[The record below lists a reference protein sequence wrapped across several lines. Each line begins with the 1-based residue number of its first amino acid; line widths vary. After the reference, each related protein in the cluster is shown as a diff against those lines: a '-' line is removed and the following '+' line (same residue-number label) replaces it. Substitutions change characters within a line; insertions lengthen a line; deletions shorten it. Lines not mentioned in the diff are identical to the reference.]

1 VLQLSTKTIK
11 AAPSSNGS
19 ANVFGNILRNYG
31 TLILLGVLIV
41 VFTIATP
48 SFLTASNWANIL
60 IVQVVIACMAMGAT
74 LVMISGEFDLSLGYQ
89 LGFTVMLGG
98 YLSQYEIPA
107 AVVVI
112 AMLLA
117 GTLIGIF
124 NAILTV
130 FFKISSFIATLGV
143 GILLSGLTLGLS
155 GGQVLYSGIPKFITT
170 IGQSTLI
177 GIGVSVWLVIIL
189 GIIMFY
195 VLEYTPFGRQ
205 LYALG
210 GGERVA
216 FLAGIR
222 TQFMKVVVFALCG
235 LLVGIGSLFQLGQSG
250 AANPGFGPELLLPVY
265 ASVFLGVTTFR
276 PGYYN
281 VVGTCVAIIVLAV
294 GFNGL
299 SLLGAPFWVQPVF
312 NGVVLLIAV
321 LSAKSETR
329 KVKIG

>member
-1 VLQLSTKTIK
+1 MQTLKTKGVSDRTI
-11 AAPSSNGS
+11 GS
-19 ANVFGNILRNYG
+19 FLRTYG
-31 TLILLGVLIV
+31 TFIILLLLIV
-41 VFTIATP
+41 LFSIATP
-48 SFLTASNWANIL
+48 AFLTASNWANIL
-60 IVQVVIACMAMGAT
+60 IVQVVIACLAMGAT
-74 LVMISGEFDLSLGYQ
+74 LVMISGEFDLSLGYL
-89 LGFTVMLGG
+89 LGLDCMLGA
-98 YLSQYEIPA
+98 YVSQFNLNPA
-107 AVVVI
+107 LIVLI
-112 AMLLA
+112 MLLVS
-117 GTLIGIF
+117 TLIGIL

-143 GILLSGLTLGLS
+143 GILLSGITLGLS
-155 GGQVLYSGIPKFITT
+155 GGQVLFNGIPKVITHL
-170 IGQSTLI
+170 GQSTIL
-177 GIGVSVWLVIIL
+177 GIGTSVWLVVIL

-195 VLEYTPFGRQ
+195 ILEHTPFGRQ

-222 TQFMKVVVFALCG
+222 TKFMKVLVFALCG
-235 LLVGIGSLFQLGQSG
+235 LLVGIGALFQLGQSG
-250 AANPGFGPELLLPVY
+250 AANPGFGPELLLPAY

-312 NGVVLLIAV
+312 NGIVLLIAV

>member
-1 VLQLSTKTIK
+1 VLQLSAQTIK
-11 AAPSSNGS
+11 TGLSSNRSIGG
-19 ANVFGNILRNYG
+19 FFRTYG
-31 TLILLGVLIV
+31 TLLLLAFLILIFSLM
-41 VFTIATP
+41 TP
-48 SFLTASNWANIL
+48 SFFTASNWANIL

-74 LVMISGEFDLSLGYQ
+74 LIMISGEFDLSLGYL
-89 LGFTVMLGG
+89 LGFDIMLGA
-98 YLSQYEIPA
+98 YVSQYGLSPLL
-107 AVVVI
+107 VVLI
-112 AMLLA
+112 MLVVS
-117 GTLIGIF
+117 TLIGLL

-130 FFKISSFIATLGV
+130 YFKISSFIATLGV
-143 GILLSGLTLGLS
+143 GIVLSGLTLGLS
-155 GGQVLYSGIPKFITT
+155 GGQVLYNGIPKVITYL
-170 IGQSTLI
+170 GQSTIL

-189 GIIMFY
+189 AIIMFY
-195 VLEYTPFGRQ
+195 VLEHTPFGRQ

-222 TQFMKVVVFALCG
+222 TQLMKIMIFALSG
-235 LLVGIGSLFQLGQSG
+235 LLVGVGALFQLGQSG

-281 VVGTCVAIIVLAV
+281 VVGTCVAIIILAV